1 VYLPNYCPTKSLLA
15 ITPKKAWN
23 GHKPNVTHLRVF
35 GSVTYAKI
43 SDARR
48 TKLDDKNE
56 KCIFF
61 GYSDRRMG
69 YILYNLITKKVI
81 ISKDVI
87 FEEDKT

>member
-1 VYLPNYCPTKSLLA
+1 VYLPNYCPIKSLLA

-48 TKLDDKNE
+48 TKLDDKMRNASFLDMVIE
-56 KCIFF
+56 
-61 GYSDRRMG
+61 GWDTNY
-69 YILYNLITKKVI
+69 I
-81 ISKDVI
+81 ISLQKR
-87 FEEDKT
+87 